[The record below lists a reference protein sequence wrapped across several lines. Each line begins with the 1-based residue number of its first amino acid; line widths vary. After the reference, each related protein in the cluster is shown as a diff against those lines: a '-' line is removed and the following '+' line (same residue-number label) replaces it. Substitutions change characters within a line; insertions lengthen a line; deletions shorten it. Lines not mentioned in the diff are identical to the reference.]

1 MTAMRYRV
9 LQLVIFLLLV
19 ALMSPARGGPPH
31 HQQLKIERREVR
43 IPINDFTLTDQGA
56 RRFEFKNL
64 SGKVV
69 VVSFSYTSCSDVC
82 PLITAAARQV
92 QSGLSAA
99 ERDRIYLLTVTTDPE
114 IDTPKVLT
122 AYAQRY
128 GAELANWSFLTG
140 REAELKK
147 IWKNFGVGVKRK
159 GRGIVEHTPLT
170 AIVDQSK
177 QLRYVYIGP
186 SPDPK
191 RVLTDVRDLLAQP

>member
-1 MTAMRYRV
+1 MTAPRRRV
-9 LQLVIFLLLV
+9 LQLITLL
-19 ALMSPARGGPPH
+19 ALATLASPARGGPH
-31 HQQLKIERREVR
+31 LQQLKTERREVR
-43 IPINDFTLTDQGA
+43 VPINDFTLTDQGA
-56 RRFEFKNL
+56 KLFEFKNL

-92 QSGLSAA
+92 QSGLSVA
-99 ERDRIYLLTVTTDPE
+99 ERKSVHLLTVTTDPE
-114 IDTPKVLT
+114 IDSPNVLT
-122 AYAQRY
+122 AYAKRY

-140 REAELKK
+140 RQAELVK

-170 AIVDQSK
+170 AIVDQNG
-177 QLRYVYIGP
+177 QMRYVYIGP

-191 RVLTDVRDLLAQP
+191 LVLTDVRALLAHR